1 MDILASRFA
10 LTCKANT
17 MHRHVSPFS
26 YASLCPK
33 SLVDS
38 LQRHRSMAGLSVPR
52 GALSQAAVSSLP
64 HLRQSLV
71 VLAQLAAADHD
82 EVPVLVLNLG
92 VKTPRA
98 GGLGPSWPRNQVIVN
113 HNTRRNF
120 FIICPL
126 SHGVIMQ

>member
-1 MDILASRFA
+1 
-10 LTCKANT
+10 
-17 MHRHVSPFS
+17 
-26 YASLCPK
+26 
-33 SLVDS
+33 
-38 LQRHRSMAGLSVPR
+38 MAGLSVPR

-98 GGLGPSWPRNQVIVN
+98 GGLGLSWPRNQVIVN
-113 HNTRRNF
+113 NNTQRNF